1 MLMAVGVRGN
11 FLVAINVE
19 CVTLAFVKQLK
30 TLKNKAKN
38 LKIIGVIPARFT
50 STRLPGKPLADICG
64 KPMIWWVYNQA
75 CKSKLLTESVIAT
88 DDERI
93 AKVCKKLKIPYIMT
107 NTRHATGTD
116 RVAEV
121 AKKIPA
127 DIYINIQGDEPLIDP
142 KVIDAAIK
150 PMIDDP
156 SIQVVHL
163 MSEIT
168 RMHELVST
176 TVPNVVVNHNN
187 EAMFFSRFPIPYPR
201 NLVSKY
207 FKIVAVY
214 GFRPE
219 ALKRYASLPKGL
231 LEHSEEIESL
241 RFIEN
246 KIPIKMIE
254 VVSENIAVDTPSDLE
269 EVRKII
275 CKKIS

>member
-1 MLMAVGVRGN
+1 
-11 FLVAINVE
+11 
-19 CVTLAFVKQLK
+19 
-30 TLKNKAKN
+30 LKNKSKN
-38 LKIIGVIPARFT
+38 LKIIGLIPARYN
-50 STRLPGKPLADICG
+50 STRMPGKPLADICG

-75 CKSKLLTESVIAT
+75 KKSKLLTDVIVAAH
-88 DDERI
+88 DKLVAEG
-93 AKVCKKLKIPYIMT
+93 CKKIGIPYILT
-107 NTRHATGTD
+107 EAPRFTGTD
-116 RVAEV
+116 NISVA
-121 AKKIPA
+121 AKSVPA

-168 RMHELVST
+168 KMHELVST
-176 TVPNVVVNHNN
+176 TVPKVVINHDN

-201 NLVSKY
+201 NPVSKY

-219 ALKRYASLPKGL
+219 ALEKFASLPKGL
-231 LEHSEEIESL
+231 LEHNEEVESL

-246 KIPIKMIE
+246 KIPVKMVE
-254 VVSENIAVDTPSDLE
+254 VESENIAVDTPSDLAV
-269 EVRKII
+269 VREILS
-275 CKKIS
+275 KKNKKHSARRPKK